1 MRRGLFERR
10 TTEAAGPG
18 AIDLAEEA
26 VHLVRLAPAR
36 TLAAYYVGTL
46 PFVLGLLYFF
56 ADMAYAGDAAAR
68 CGAGALALTG
78 LYVWMKCWQAVYCQG
93 LRAYAAQDT
102 PASWTWGRLLRMGV
116 RQAILQSTALVALPA
131 ALVVVAPYAW
141 MHAFY
146 YSVNALDGGDVE
158 SPRALA
164 ERAWAQARLWPMQNH
179 LLIWLL
185 SPGLL
190 VLCAALYLGV
200 LPVIEVAGSA
210 WAEQMAWLYAVILL
224 LALVPLSPLGIVL
237 SLNMAIAIGMIP
249 MLLRTLFGVETFFS
263 LNASVLMSSMFAA
276 VVCGLAYLALDPLM
290 RAAYVLRC
298 FYGESLETGE
308 DLRVALRSAR
318 NGARNDGAR
327 RARRTGALVLLAV
340 AAGLCAGP
348 GQAQAE
354 TPSAGRAI
362 APMELDE
369 AIDAVLQQREY
380 LWRLPREYVAQG
392 EEGPF
397 SQFMMGVAE
406 TVREWVDAAGDRVA
420 GFIRWIRELFGSARP
435 GMGGGGADWGR
446 TVTAL
451 GVGLLALAALLTVV
465 LALRLWRRSRFEQVE
480 AIATEDAAAVDLEDE
495 EVSAADLPEDRWVGL
510 AEDLARRGEYRL
522 ALRALFLAGL
532 ARLDTL
538 GLIRLARGKTNRDY
552 LAELARRGGDRPQ
565 AAEAFRRCIRL
576 FEGVWYGT
584 REANAELLEQLGGEQ
599 RRMTDGSAE

>member
-1 MRRGLFERR
+1 MRRGLFPRR
-10 TTEAAGPG
+10 TTEAAEPG

-46 PFVLGLLYFF
+46 PFVLGLLFFF
-56 ADMAYAGDAAAR
+56 ADMAHAGDAAAR
-68 CGAGALALTG
+68 CGTGALVLTG

-102 PASWTWGRLLRMGV
+102 PAPWTWGRLLRMGV
-116 RQAILQSTALVALPA
+116 RQAIVQSTALVALPA
-131 ALVVVAPYAW
+131 ALLLAAPYAW
-141 MHAFY
+141 VHAFY
-146 YSVNALDGGDVE
+146 YSVNALDGGEAE

-164 ERAWAQARLWPMQNH
+164 ERAWAQARLWPAQNH
-179 LLIWLL
+179 LLMWLF

-210 WAEQMAWLYAVILL
+210 WADQMAWLYAVILL
-224 LALVPLSPLGIVL
+224 LALVPLSPLGIAMSV
-237 SLNMAIAIGMIP
+237 NIAVAIAMTP
-249 MLLRTLFGVETFFS
+249 MLLRTLLGIETFLL
-263 LNASVLMSSMFAA
+263 LNPSVLMSSVFAA

-298 FYGESLETGE
+298 FYGASLETGE
-308 DLRVALRSAR
+308 DLRAALRSAR
-318 NGARNDGAR
+318 NGAGNGGAR
-327 RARRTGALVLLAV
+327 RAGMLVLLAV
-340 AAGLCAGP
+340 AAGLCAGSA
-348 GQAQAE
+348 QAQAE
-354 TPSAGRAI
+354 TPSADPAI
-362 APMELDE
+362 TPMALDQ

-380 LWRLPREYVAQG
+380 LWRLPREYVDPG

-397 SQFMMGVAE
+397 SQFMVGVAE
-406 TVREWVDAAGDRVA
+406 TVREWVDAAADRVA
-420 GFIRWIRELFGSARP
+420 GVIRWIRELFGGPRP

-446 TVTAL
+446 TVTTL
-451 GVGLLALAALLTVV
+451 GVVLLALAALLTVI
-465 LALRLWRRSRFEQVE
+465 LALRLWRRSRFERVE
-480 AIATEDAAAVDLEDE
+480 AIATDEAPAVDLEDE
-495 EVSAADLPEDRWVGL
+495 EVSAADLPEDRWLGL

-532 ARLDTL
+532 ARLDRL

-565 AAEAFRRCIRL
+565 AREAFRRCIRL

-584 REANAELLEQLGGEQ
+584 GEANAELLGQLGGEQ

>member
-1 MRRGLFERR
+1 MRRGLFQRR
-10 TTEAAGPG
+10 TTEAAEPG

-56 ADMAYAGDAAAR
+56 ADMAHAGDAAAR

-102 PASWTWGRLLRMGV
+102 PAAWTWARLFRMGV

-141 MHAFY
+141 VHAFY

-164 ERAWAQARLWPMQNH
+164 ERAWAQARLWPAQNH
-179 LLIWLL
+179 LLMWLL

-190 VLCAALYLGV
+190 VLCAVLYLGV

-210 WAEQMAWLYAVILL
+210 WAEQMAWLYAVIPL

-237 SLNMAIAIGMIP
+237 SLNIAIAIGMIP
-249 MLLRTLFGVETFFS
+249 MLLRTLFGIETFFA
-263 LNASVLMSSMFAA
+263 LNATVLMGSVFTA

-318 NGARNDGAR
+318 NGARNGGAG
-327 RARRTGALVLLAV
+327 RASRIGALVLLAV
-340 AAGLCAGP
+340 AAGLCAGSA
-348 GQAQAE
+348 QAQA
-354 TPSAGRAI
+354 AGHPQI
-362 APMELDE
+362 APAELDE

-380 LWRLPREYVAQG
+380 LWRLPREYVDSG

-406 TVREWVDAAGDRVA
+406 TVREWVDAAADRVA
-420 GFIRWIRELFGSARP
+420 GVIRWIRELVGGARP

-446 TVTAL
+446 TVTTL

-465 LALRLWRRSRFEQVE
+465 LALRLWRRSRFERVE
-480 AIATEDAAAVDLEDE
+480 AIATDDAPAVDLEDE

-538 GLIRLARGKTNRDY
+538 GLVRLARGKTNRDY

-565 AAEAFRRCIRL
+565 APDAFRRCIRL

-584 REANAELLEQLGGEQ
+584 REANAELLGQLGGEQ